1 MSSERPLVQVR
12 GLRKT
17 YGAGPARV
25 EALRGV
31 DLDIW
36 RGELVSIMGPSGSGK
51 TTLLNCLGGLDR
63 PSGGSVVIDGVDITA
78 LPDEELVKFRRA
90 KIGFVFQFFNL
101 LPEFTALE
109 NVMIPMLIIGKPKE
123 EAEERAEEL
132 LSAVGLLKRA
142 DHYPHQLS
150 GGEMQRVAIARALAN
165 EPPLVL
171 MDEPTGNLDS
181 KSTAELMELIR
192 ELNEEEEQTFVIVTH
207 DELVAK
213 MTKRVLRLVDG
224 QIKEP

>member
-78 LPDEELVKFRRA
+78 LPDEELVKFRRT